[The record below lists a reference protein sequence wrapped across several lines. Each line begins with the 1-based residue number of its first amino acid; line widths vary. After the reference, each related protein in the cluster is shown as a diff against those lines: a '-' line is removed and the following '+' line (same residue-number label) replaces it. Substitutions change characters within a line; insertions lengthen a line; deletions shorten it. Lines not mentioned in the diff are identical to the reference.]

1 MLSKKTINKLRSFQK
16 ISEHYINIDDNAFI
30 NKQMSRLDFIP
41 IQYEIN
47 KNSQTLTEIFIKVL
61 FDNKINFFYI
71 IYNFNFI
78 NLKKTNFK
86 VSEHNTNLSN
96 KNLKKYFK
104 KDYFNGKLIYLY
116 NINFKNRKITINCF
130 KNYYSLRASNKYISL
145 AVQAYIVI
153 DSYNYII
160 GKRKNVI
167 TEKNFLEFVPSGGL

>member
-61 FDNKINFFYI
+61 FDNKINFFYN

-78 NLKKTNFK
+78 NLK
-86 VSEHNTNLSN
+86 N
-96 KNLKKYFK
+96 KF
-104 KDYFNGKLIYLY
+104 
-116 NINFKNRKITINCF
+116 
-130 KNYYSLRASNKYISL
+130 
-145 AVQAYIVI
+145 
-153 DSYNYII
+153 
-160 GKRKNVI
+160 
-167 TEKNFLEFVPSGGL
+167 